1 MVPFAAGGTTDVLG
15 RLIGQRLSVALGQ
28 PVVVENRAGAGGNIG
43 SDYVAKAAPDGYT
56 LVGGTISSHAINVS
70 LYPRMPYDPVK
81 QFQPVALIGTL
92 PNVLVVNA
100 DSPWKSVQ
108 DVIAAARVPGT
119 QVTFGSS
126 GNGTSQHLAGELF
139 AKLADVKLLHVPYKG
154 SSPAMQALLG
164 KQVDLVFEN
173 SVAAMPLIQSGKLR
187 ALAPAASAPASCP
200 TCPRWRRPGSRATR
214 SSPGR
219 PSSRRPAR
227 RHRWWTASPARSA
240 RSSPTRPCVAAWPS
254 SASSPRVPARPSR
267 RLPEGRGGKVGPAG
281 QERRHP
287 ARMSDRGSITLPG
300 AMWLLAASCGAGAA
314 GAIMRVRPPAHS
326 APAASG
332 RDRANPLHCAT
343 PASPPCPQPS
353 PTPDSPPQIIP

>member
-1 MVPFAAGGTTDVLG
+1 MPTLPARHRAAFAALCLSCMTALPATQAHAQDKWPSKPINYVVPFAAGGTTDVLG

-187 ALAPAASAPASCP
+187 ALATTGSKRAGELPDVPTLAEAGLKGYEIVSWQAIFAPAGTP
-200 TCPRWRRPGSRATR
+200 APVVDRLAGEIGKILADPAVR
-214 SSPGR
+214 GR
-219 PSSRRPAR
+219 LAQLGIEPSGA
-227 RHRWWTASPARSA
+227 
-240 RSSPTRPCVAAWPS
+240 
-254 SASSPRVPARPSR
+254 
-267 RLPEGRGGKVGPAG
+267 GPAQLGAFQKAEVAKWG
-281 QERRHP
+281 QLVK
-287 ARMSDRGSITLPG
+287 S
-300 AMWLLAASCGAGAA
+300 AG
-314 GAIMRVRPPAHS
+314 IR
-326 APAASG
+326 
-332 RDRANPLHCAT
+332 LE
-343 PASPPCPQPS
+343 
-353 PTPDSPPQIIP
+353 

>member
-1 MVPFAAGGTTDVLG
+1 MPISPSRYRAVFAALCLSCMTAALPALAQEKWPSKPINYVVPFAAGGTTDVLG
-15 RLIGQRLSVALGQ
+15 RLIGQRLSTALGQ
-28 PVVVENRAGAGGNIG
+28 PVVIENRAGAGGNIG

-70 LYPRMPYDPVK
+70 LYPKMPYDPVK

-119 QVTFGSS
+119 QVSFGSS

-139 AKLADVKLLHVPYKG
+139 AKLANVKLLHVPYKG

-187 ALAPAASAPASCP
+187 ALATTGGKRAAELPDVPTLAEAGLKGYEIVSWQAIFAPAGTP
-200 TCPRWRRPGSRATR
+200 MPIVDRLAAEIGKIIADPAVRTR
-214 SSPGR
+214 LAQMGIE
-219 PSSRRPAR
+219 PSGA
-227 RHRWWTASPARSA
+227 
-240 RSSPTRPCVAAWPS
+240 
-254 SASSPRVPARPSR
+254 
-267 RLPEGRGGKVGPAG
+267 GPA
-281 QERRHP
+281 E
-287 ARMSDRGSITLPG
+287 LG
-300 AMWLLAASCGAGAA
+300 AFQRSEVAKWAQL
-314 GAIMRVRPPAHS
+314 VKS
-326 APAASG
+326 ADI
-332 RDRANPLHCAT
+332 RLE
-343 PASPPCPQPS
+343 
-353 PTPDSPPQIIP
+353 